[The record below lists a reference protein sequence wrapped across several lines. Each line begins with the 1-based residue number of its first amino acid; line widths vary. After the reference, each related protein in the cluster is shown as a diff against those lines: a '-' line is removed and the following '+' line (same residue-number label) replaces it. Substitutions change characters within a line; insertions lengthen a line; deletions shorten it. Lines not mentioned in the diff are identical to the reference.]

1 MKISYKENFEGLEKS
16 LLELEWSQLY
26 PREKLEAAKNLIQ
39 TRLFPTY
46 WFLKQDWVRL
56 PSPQQWY
63 LHVVTSLSKKI
74 SVH

>member
-46 WFLKQDWVRL
+46 
-56 PSPQQWY
+56 
-63 LHVVTSLSKKI
+63 
-74 SVH
+74 